1 MDLGLKGKVALVF
14 GASGGLGGA
23 MALSLAQEGAKVVL
37 AARNGAALSALA
49 AGLRAKGADVL
60 ELVWDL
66 ADLSAIEPNFAKIE
80 SAFGPVDILIN
91 NTGGP
96 PPSAAANVAI
106 DVWEAQFRA
115 MVLSVMKITD
125 RALPQMRAR
134 HWGRI
139 ITSASSGVVAP
150 IPNLGVS
157 NALRATLV
165 GWSKTLAREVAGD
178 GVTVNVILP
187 GRIATPR
194 IAQLDAARADRE
206 KIAVDDVV
214 KQSLAQI
221 PAGRYGDPAEYGD
234 VVAFIASTR
243 ASYITGTMMRVD
255 GGYIASI

>member
-1 MDLGLKGKVALVF
+1 MDLGLKGKVALIF

-23 MALSLAQEGAKVVL
+23 MSASLAAEGAKV
-37 AARNGAALSALA
+37 ALA
-49 AGLRAKGADVL
+49 GRNAEALAKLGAQLRNQGAEVL

-66 ADLSAIEPNFAKIE
+66 ADLSSIDAHFATIE
-80 SAFGPVDILIN
+80 SKLGGVDILIN

-96 PPSAAANVAI
+96 PPSTAANVGA
-106 DVWEAQFRA
+106 DVWESQFRA
-115 MVLSVMKITD
+115 MVVSVIKITD
-125 RALPQMRAR
+125 RALPHMRAQK
-134 HWGRI
+134 WGRI
-139 ITSASSGVVAP
+139 ITSTSSGVVAP

-165 GWSKTLAREVAGD
+165 GWSKTLAREVASD
-178 GVTVNVILP
+178 GITANVILP

-194 IAQLDAARADRE
+194 IAQLDSARAGRE

-234 VVAFIASTR
+234 VAAFLASAR
-243 ASYITGTMMRVD
+243 ASYVTGTIVRVD